1 MGYYSNFEIT
11 IANEKATVE
20 EIAEPFSQISGYEA
34 NYLDDD
40 TLLLNDIK
48 WYNWKNDMIEL
59 SKQFPWTVIEVSRFG
74 EDTLDWEVAL
84 FINGKEFSKSVEY
97 IKPITILK
105 NDPEVQQ
112 AIKEANTMEKE
123 KEYTCFF
130 DEMRYVMIKNGEA
143 DPDEEEV
150 FCSNCGEPLYK
161 EDYPKIRFRKDANDV
176 HFYCP
181 ICGKEL

>member
-11 IANEKATVE
+11 IANEKASVE
-20 EIAEPFSQISGYEA
+20 EISEPLSLLIGYGVS
-34 NYLDDD
+34 YLDDK
-40 TLLLNDIK
+40 TLFLNDVK

-59 SKQFPWTVIEVSRFG
+59 SKQFPWAVIEVSRFG
-74 EDTLDWEVAL
+74 EDNLDWEVSL
-84 FINGKEFSKSVEY
+84 FINGKEFNKSVEY
-97 IKPITILK
+97 VNPATILK

-112 AIKEANTMEKE
+112 AIKEANAMEK
-123 KEYTCFF
+123 KEYTCSF